1 MYSRNSYLHRIEPF
15 LGKPVIKV
23 ITGMRRVGKSAFL
36 QLLADHFRAELA
48 TPNDH
53 ILFIDKESLEFEDII
68 TYGDLN
74 ARAQA
79 AFAGKSGRKLLLIDE
94 VQEIQQWERAVTSLA
109 KDPSLDIIITG
120 SNAHLLSSELATLL
134 SGRYVEFPIYTL
146 SLAEFL
152 QFRGAGLAQ
161 GQQLFPDYLKYGGL
175 PGLCQFPLSEQ
186 VIYPYVN
193 AIYNTIL
200 LKDVV
205 KRNQVRNVAQLERI
219 ARYLFD
225 NIGNVTAAN
234 RIAQFV
240 RSQRLTL
247 SVDTVQSYLR
257 FFTDAFVAYRV
268 PRYDLKGKRLLE
280 IHEKYYLGD
289 VGLRHSLLGYREGD
303 ISGILENIVYLELRR
318 RGYDVCIARL
328 GDKEIDFVA
337 TRQSERLYV
346 QVAYLLASPETIA
359 RELSP
364 LQAIPDNYPKL
375 ILSLDTVFGHD
386 LGGIQRQNLITWL
399 LDVPENEQVC
409 EQPPVGAVP

>member
-1 MYSRNSYLHRIEPF
+1 MYSRNTYLRQIEPF

-36 QLLADHFRAELA
+36 QLLADHFREHRA
-48 TPNDH
+48 TPADH
-53 ILFIDKESLEFEDII
+53 ILFIDKESLEFDDIV
-68 TYGDLN
+68 TYRDLH
-74 ARAQA
+74 ARAKA
-79 AFAGKSGRKLLLIDE
+79 ALAGKTGHKLLLVDE
-94 VQEIQQWERAVTSLA
+94 IQEIQQWERAIASLA
-109 KDPSLDIIITG
+109 KDPSLDIVITG

-146 SLAEFL
+146 SLSEFL
-152 QFRGAGLAQ
+152 QFRDRPPEHA
-161 GQQLFPDYLKYGGL
+161 QQLFPDYLKYGGL
-175 PGLCQFPLSEQ
+175 PGLSQFAPDQQ
-186 VIYPYVN
+186 VVYPYLN

-205 KRNQVRNVAQLERI
+205 KRNQVRNVAQLESI

-225 NIGNVTAAN
+225 NIGNITAAS

-268 PRYDLKGKRLLE
+268 ARYDLKGKRLLE

-289 VGLRHSLLGYREGD
+289 VGLRHALLGYREGD
-303 ISGILENIVYLELRR
+303 ISGILENVVYLELRR
-318 RGYDVCIARL
+318 RGYDVCIGKL
-328 GDKEIDFVA
+328 GDTEIDFIA
-337 TRQSERLYV
+337 TRQSEKLYI
-346 QVAYLLASPETIA
+346 QVAYLLASADTIA
-359 RELSP
+359 RELAP

-375 ILSLDTVFGHD
+375 ILSLDTAFGHD
-386 LGGIQRQNLITWL
+386 LNGIVRKNLVDWL
-399 LDVPENEQVC
+399 MEP
-409 EQPPVGAVP
+409 